1 VAGST
6 SRTVNVNI
14 KYNVD
19 TVEVVKAQ
27 AASRNAQ
34 KATDDL
40 RKATEDYGKAS
51 AKAAKEASA
60 SLKQVQSDTRGLSSG
75 FNDLYTAV
83 KAVFTASLVSEVV
96 NMTLSMAKLSGQVEG
111 VTIAFNKLPNATLLI
126 DNLRQ
131 STHGTV
137 TDLELMQKALSAQN
151 FRIPLQ
157 NLGKLMEFAAVKAQ
171 QTGQEVNHLVDYI
184 VSGIGYRSIKRLDD
198 LGFTANRVKGALGD
212 VSLQAASMQQVMD
225 AVTKL
230 MDEDL
235 QKTGG
240 YAETTATKVG
250 QLETMWNKLK
260 VTVSE
265 TLTSPSIL
273 NFYENALKYLNV
285 AARTVQSQVVG
296 KDLVVE
302 DEAKAQALLNVK
314 RFQEA
319 ILTKDILKD
328 KQKTYDIVQQEIN
341 SSVQL
346 IGRNNDEIAAIKKR
360 YNEIVDGEGLVK
372 YEQEEEL
379 DRLKEQ
385 NNFYNFKNKMLTES
399 NRILKEYLAT
409 VNQVSEEEKKPKE
422 DNTRGLLQALPTKV
436 TVKKDAVEDFIK
448 ETQKLIDDLTLHG
461 TFLQNRIDI
470 PIHPYVP
477 NDFRDKLEIAIKDHK
492 DDIANAGVGIL
503 SDQLNNIENS
513 EVISYQNRLN
523 NLQNYYQ
530 DQIKLAGNNEKKKQE
545 LELQSERQT
554 NKLRNEIAQKEWK
567 ARRNSVIIDTAA
579 GIIRAFAT
587 LPTQEAIVESV
598 LIAATGAS
606 SLAIVNKNKPQAF
619 AKGVLNLRGPGTET
633 SDSIPAYLSKG
644 ESVMTAAETKRSMG
658 LLEAIKHNKIDD
670 RILRKIDFS
679 GGNRAIVMNDE
690 KIVKAIQSQKFP
702 NPPDLVKQGHQ
713 LYEYHKDKDGNKRK
727 IRRNSI

>member
-530 DQIKLAGNNEKKKQE
+530 DQIKLAGNNEKKKQ
-545 LELQSERQT
+545 
-554 NKLRNEIAQKEWK
+554 N
-567 ARRNSVIIDTAA
+567 
-579 GIIRAFAT
+579 
-587 LPTQEAIVESV
+587 
-598 LIAATGAS
+598 
-606 SLAIVNKNKPQAF
+606 
-619 AKGVLNLRGPGTET
+619 
-633 SDSIPAYLSKG
+633 
-644 ESVMTAAETKRSMG
+644 
-658 LLEAIKHNKIDD
+658 
-670 RILRKIDFS
+670 
-679 GGNRAIVMNDE
+679 
-690 KIVKAIQSQKFP
+690 
-702 NPPDLVKQGHQ
+702 
-713 LYEYHKDKDGNKRK
+713 
-727 IRRNSI
+727 